1 MITKNLVVKIQ
12 NLVANQE
19 SWHIKSN
26 PATHAEGDPWQHHKS
41 IRKIEIYWHVHQ
53 KALIA
58 KKLKRLL
65 NTYVSEFAVANNT
78 YIEWELLPIAKSR
91 HLDGQNDLTALLSTN
106 LPRSLQTNYQLL
118 GNFTKHQR
126 LCKVN
131 QKLNLMLSKDVL
143 IGGCVPECDREW
155 LHCAKE
161 LLRNSNINLC
171 SWLAE
176 MPESW
181 SKKTSEY
188 YPSRAH

>member
-1 MITKNLVVKIQ
+1 MTAPQI
-12 NLVANQE
+12 NQE
-19 SWHIKSN
+19 NRDLLACSSKSFN
-26 PATHAEGDPWQHHKS
+26 S
-41 IRKIEIYWHVHQ
+41 
-53 KALIA
+53 

-143 IGGCVPECDREW
+143 IGGCVPECDGEW

-171 SWLAE
+171 S
-176 MPESW
+176 
-181 SKKTSEY
+181 
-188 YPSRAH
+188 